1 MSLGIGYSM
10 KMPSNTYQARAVN
23 KKKGFT
29 PEKILFRF
37 NVQRTCAPA

>member
-1 MSLGIGYSM
+1 MNTFSDT
-10 KMPSNTYQARAVN
+10 PNTYQARAVN

>member
-1 MSLGIGYSM
+1 MRYLISALSRAPI
-10 KMPSNTYQARAVN
+10 TYQARAVN